1 MNRRNDFR
9 RGRDR
14 NQNKRPSSS
23 RGAQNQE
30 ETQQSG
36 ATDASITGFE
46 SRYLSS
52 LMETSSP
59 IVVVLQQGER
69 VAGRLV
75 WYDQGCLKITPNDGS
90 PSLLIPKISIKYLH
104 EAIFQ
109 LVDRSDGSQNK
120 EIRHRPDLLRSRRE
134 TETDLE

>member
-14 NQNKRPSSS
+14 IQNERPSSR
-23 RGAQNQE
+23 RGAQKHE

-75 WYDQGCLKITPNDGS
+75 WYDQGCLKITPTDGS

-109 LVDRSDGSQNK
+109 LVDRSDDSQNK

-134 TETDLE
+134 IETDLE

>member
-9 RGRDR
+9 RGRDKH
-14 NQNKRPSSS
+14 QNKRPSSR
-23 RGAQNQE
+23 RGAQKHE
-30 ETQQSG
+30 ETRQSG
-36 ATDASITGFE
+36 ATDSSSTGFE
-46 SRYLSS
+46 NRYLSS
-52 LMETSSP
+52 LMETRSP

-75 WYDQGCLKITPNDGS
+75 WYDQGCLKITPTDGS

-109 LVDRSDGSQNK
+109 LVDRSDDSQK
-120 EIRHRPDLLRSRRE
+120 QRDKTSP
-134 TETDLE
+134 